1 MGALLEAGGGY
12 AQRMH
17 TTRPSKHVSSYDPD
31 APLPGV
37 GSIYVWELDQPD
49 ACELIEVTDVFWNGE
64 EWWVRSKRL
73 HYRTLVNAFYPRSS
87 DIEHLNDLSR
97 FWEAV
102 TPVRQTR
109 TPRPPTS

>member
-1 MGALLEAGGGY
+1 VIP
-12 AQRMH
+12 R
-17 TTRPSKHVSSYDPD
+17 RRVSSYDPN

-37 GSIYVWELDQPD
+37 GSIWVWELDVPH
-49 ACELIEVTDVFWNGE
+49 ATELLKVTEVFWNGE
-64 EWWVRSKRL
+64 EWWVRTARL
-73 HYRTLVNAFYPRSS
+73 HEHTLRNAFYPKQS

-109 TPRPPTS
+109 TPRPPLKAPAWLGL